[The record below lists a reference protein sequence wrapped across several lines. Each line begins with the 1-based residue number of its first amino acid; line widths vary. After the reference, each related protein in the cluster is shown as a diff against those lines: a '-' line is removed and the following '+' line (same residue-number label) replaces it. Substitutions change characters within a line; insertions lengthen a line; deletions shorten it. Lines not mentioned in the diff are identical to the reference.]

1 MKKQIFILAV
11 FLILLPLLPFFS
23 TDLEFSIATSTFSFN
38 NKSELSPKSP
48 SFGGKTAVT
57 DKLTNHID
65 GTISFERDAVN
76 GNLLSARGTYHTSFL
91 EISAGPSFGILNSS
105 EKSDDVLMLF
115 QPGLALGFS
124 VIIPGKLIARADSEF
139 SLPPASNANGQVFLQ
154 KGELSLG
161 FYLPNILCTVKINQK
176 SNATLFEGGTRT
188 KSITDYGIYSEA
200 FKKGSPFRVDVDF
213 IYRVA
218 DYYISDDNPA
228 NRKFGHLVLGG
239 GATWV
244 PRADFN
250 VYIKGAGSLYTF
262 SLLDHADDLDNFFFD
277 LSVGVRMTV
286 GSPPSIN

>member
-1 MKKQIFILAV
+1 MKKLITVLVF
-11 FLILLPLLPFFS
+11 FLILLPLPFFS
-23 TDLEFSIATSTFSFN
+23 TDLDLSIATSTFSMSD
-38 NKSELSPKSP
+38 KAELSPKSP
-48 SFGGKTAVT
+48 TFGGKVSVT
-57 DKLTNHID
+57 DKLTNQID
-65 GTISFERDAVN
+65 GTITFERDAIN

-91 EISAGPSFGILNSS
+91 EISAGPSFGVLNTTDN
-105 EKSDDVLMLF
+105 KKDVLMLF

-124 VIIPGKLIARADSEF
+124 VIIPGKLVARADSEF

-161 FYLPNILCTVKINQK
+161 FYLPNILCTLKINQR
-176 SNATLFEGGTRT
+176 SNVALFEGATIT

-200 FKKGSPFRVDVDF
+200 FKKGSPFRINVDF

-218 DYYISDDNPA
+218 DYYISDDNPV

-239 GATWV
+239 GATWA

-277 LSVGVRMTV
+277 LSLGVRMTV
-286 GSPPSIN
+286 GSPPTLK